1 MFKGQSSGETGVMQR
16 AVFRNQPEG
25 KKSAAGSI
33 TVDTVAPSCQM
44 SRAVVV
50 VTACDSNH
58 QTRHAIALDRPIC
71 TSAVALSCWTRTAMR
86 PPPYWTC
93 AATWTIS
100 LAF

>member
-16 AVFRNQPEG
+16 VVFRNQLEG

-71 TSAVALSCWTRTAMR
+71 TSGLRIELLDTNGNAPAALLDVRC
-86 PPPYWTC
+86 Y
-93 AATWTIS
+93 
-100 LAF
+100 LDD